1 MAGGTMP
8 QLAISV
14 GIVVEMVTE
23 TRSIFIF

>member
-8 QLAISV
+8 QLAICV